1 MAFKRKVKVKIHG
14 ATFSVVSDLPEKTIL
29 SMAQEVENKIM
40 AIEKNVPEASIYMAS
55 VMTALSYCQDLRTV
69 ELNTEY
75 SPDQMSIYSERIRL
89 AREDADNARLQ
100 LISVQEQLQAALN
113 KNNHLV
119 SEAEAAR
126 REAKAANI
134 LAENAIQKL
143 DSAKLEIDSYNL
155 QTQEALNELDKSD
168 EKVAQLSQEVVSK
181 TEQIDWLNTQVNEMT
196 AQLERQQADSNATIA
211 ELNQTISE
219 LNARI
224 EKLNEEAA
232 KKKKIIFK
240 KPI

>member
-1 MAFKRKVKVKIHG
+1 MAFKRKVKVNIHG

-40 AIEKNVPEASIYMAS
+40 AIEKNVPEASTYMAC

-100 LISVQEQLQAALN
+100 LITVQEQLQAALN

-134 LAENAIQKL
+134 LAENAVQKL
-143 DSAKLEIDSYNL
+143 ELSKVEVDSYNL
-155 QTQEALNELDKSD
+155 QTEEALDELDKSE
-168 EKVAQLSQEVVSK
+168 EKVAQLSKEIVNK
-181 TEQIDWLNTQVNEMT
+181 TEQIDQLNN
-196 AQLERQQADSNATIA
+196 N
-211 ELNQTISE
+211 ISE
-219 LNARI
+219 LTSQLEQQQAESKATIDELNEKI
-224 EKLNEEAA
+224 EKLSEELS